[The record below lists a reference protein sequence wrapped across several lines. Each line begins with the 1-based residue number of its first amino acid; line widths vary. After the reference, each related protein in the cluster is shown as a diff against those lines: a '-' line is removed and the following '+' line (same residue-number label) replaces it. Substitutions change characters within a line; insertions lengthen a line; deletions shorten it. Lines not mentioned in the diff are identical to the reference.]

1 MHKIDLFSYNKLL
14 SINIMNNC
22 SGSTNSFNKLLIT
35 GVYSEKMSRKNQ
47 KYITMDRDTNAG
59 FTLIELSIVLVV
71 LGLMIGGIMS
81 VINQENRRSK
91 QVDLKTKMDA
101 IEKALGTF
109 VKKNSR
115 LPCPADG
122 TYAIT
127 VAQFGKEGGT
137 AGIGTCSNG
146 ATYDGNGN
154 RTADTTPPTANFKL
168 SNTAG
173 GVVPVRAL
181 GLPDEYAFDPWG
193 GRFTYAVDVRMT
205 ATSSFST
212 YTQIDA
218 TGSFT
223 INDGSGNARITN
235 AIAVVLSHGANGH
248 GAYQLSGTRKTAG
261 STNANEQTNCHCT
274 SAAAA
279 GAWANTFVMGANTV
293 TTNTDLRTSFDDTL
307 RYYTRGVLLTN
318 GDTLTESK

>member
-1 MHKIDLFSYNKLL
+1 
-14 SINIMNNC
+14 
-22 SGSTNSFNKLLIT
+22 
-35 GVYSEKMSRKNQ
+35 MSRKNQ
-47 KYITMDRDTNAG
+47 KYITTGSGINSG
-59 FTLIELSIVLVV
+59 FTLIELSIVLII
-71 LGLMIGGIMS
+71 LGLMIGGIMAA
-81 VINQENRRSK
+81 VNQENRRAK
-91 QVDLKTKMDA
+91 QIELKTKMDA
-101 IEKALGTF
+101 IEKALGAF

-137 AGIGTCSNG
+137 AGGGDCGNG

-154 RTADTTPPTANFKL
+154 RTAIGASPPVANFKL

-181 GLPDEYAFDPWG
+181 GLPDEYALDPWG
-193 GRFTYAVDVRMT
+193 GRFTYVVDIRMT
-205 ATSSFST
+205 ATSAFTT
-212 YTQIDA
+212 YSQIDS
-218 TGSFT
+218 TGEIT
-223 INDGSGNARITN
+223 VNDGSGNTRIAN
-235 AIAVVLSHGANGH
+235 AVAIVLSHGPNGH

-279 GAWANTFVMGANTV
+279 DVWSTTFVMGPNTI
-293 TTNTDLRTSFDDTL
+293 TSSSDLLASFDDNL
-307 RYYTRGVLLTN
+307 RYYTRANLLASS
-318 GDTLTESK
+318 DVATENK